1 MVDFKVK
8 PYSLLNSPPF
18 NTVTV
23 TESGMD
29 SVLVA
34 KVRTCS
40 GGVAP
45 NTPIVNRLPR
55 VSSIGP
61 PATRTRGSW
70 EVDGKDAS

>member
-1 MVDFKVK
+1 MK
-8 PYSLLNSPPF
+8 PYSPLNSAFF

-40 GGVAP
+40 RGVAP
-45 NTPIVNRLPR
+45 NTPMVNRLPR
-55 VSSIGP
+55 VASMGP

-70 EVDGKDAS
+70 EVEGKDAS